1 MLASLVTSLLLAVE
15 PSDVA
20 EVSVGGGT
28 IEVTIGPA
36 QPSVPREALLAWVE
50 TCAKSVAAYFGRF
63 PVPRVRLSIV
73 TGGRG
78 DLGNGRTW
86 GGRVPRIRVGV
97 GQRTTQKDIDE
108 DWVLTH
114 EMIHLALPDLPE
126 GYSWME
132 EGLAVY
138 VESVARRRDGRIGEA
153 EMWGGLAR
161 GMLQGLPGPR
171 DGGLVGDGSWG
182 RTYWGGA
189 IFWLLADVE
198 IREKTGRRKGLED
211 AMKGVLAAGGSIRE
225 DWTVDEVISA
235 ADRAVGLTVL
245 HDLNERIG
253 LHAGRVDLDAVWK
266 RLGVSLEPGSVR
278 FDDQAPLAAVRR
290 AISSGKA

>member
-1 MLASLVTSLLLAVE
+1 VTSLLAAE

-20 EVSVGGGT
+20 VVSVGGGD

-36 QPSVPREALLAWVE
+36 QPTVSRESLLAWVK
-50 TCAKSVAAYFGRF
+50 TCARSVSAYFGRF
-63 PVPRVRLSIV
+63 PVPRLRLSIV

-78 DLGNGRTW
+78 GVGNGRTW
-86 GGRVPRIRVGV
+86 GGRLPRIRVGV
-97 GQRTTQKDIDE
+97 GQRATQKNLDD

-114 EMIHLALPDLPE
+114 EMIHLALPDLPDA
-126 GYSWME
+126 YSWME

-153 EMWGGLAR
+153 ELWGGLAR
-161 GMLQGLPGPR
+161 GMPQGMPGPR
-171 DGGLVGDGSWG
+171 DGGLVGDDSWG

-198 IREKTGRRKGLED
+198 IRERTGRRKGLED
-211 AMKGVLAAGGSIRE
+211 ALKGVLAAGGSIRE
-225 DWTVDEVISA
+225 DWTAEQVIKT

-245 HDLNERIG
+245 HDLNERMG
-253 LHAGRVDLDAVWK
+253 MRAGRVDLDAVWK
-266 RLGVSLEPGSVR
+266 RLGISLEQGSVR
-278 FDDQAPLAAVRR
+278 FDDRAPLAGVRR